1 MIWLTF
7 LQCVSTHQWSN
18 KSLKMSQMKKLKRFF
33 QTRYANNQKEAVLSS
48 FPISLI
54 LQLIS
59 PIQNFPL
66 DLSIH
71 WVNIKFVVHIF
82 KLYSFLLIPETLLTS
97 LVLHGEQWSKK
108 SINNLVVNV
117 AVTLDCNKQVKK
129 GKGFRK
135 GGILVDGEKKSPN

>member
-1 MIWLTF
+1 M
-7 LQCVSTHQWSN
+7 
-18 KSLKMSQMKKLKRFF
+18 
-33 QTRYANNQKEAVLSS
+33 
-48 FPISLI
+48 
-54 LQLIS
+54 
-59 PIQNFPL
+59 
-66 DLSIH
+66 
-71 WVNIKFVVHIF
+71 VHIF

-135 GGILVDGEKKSPN
+135 GGILLDGEKKSPN